1 MEKQVVDMKCCDQ
14 SLKHSSYGALP
25 CRIHPNALEY
35 VSFGKPN
42 PFVFKNA
49 EAILRQLRPSYHDD
63 HLMNNGDSGS
73 EPFKTI
79 YMIGDN
85 PFVDIKGAQQV
96 CLLTLFEVCRTFF
109 VLQFQYISSS
119 ITETLVHFESTE
131 SPNIFGVSGRTSLV
145 FYFDEDR
152 RV

>member
-1 MEKQVVDMKCCDQ
+1 M
-14 SLKHSSYGALP
+14 ALP
-25 CRIHPNALEY
+25 CRIHHSSLEY

-49 EAILRQLRPSYHDD
+49 EAILSELQPFCHDD
-63 HLMNNGDSGS
+63 HLINNGDSGAQ
-73 EPFKTI
+73 PFKTL

-96 CLLTLFEVCRTFF
+96 CLLTRGACRPFLLYSNFNMFLLASPKHYYFCNRLRVQTSKTFG
-109 VLQFQYISSS
+109 
-119 ITETLVHFESTE
+119 IT
-131 SPNIFGVSGRTSLV
+131 GRRSLV